1 MFTKRLYPFMKKREY
16 MLFWMSSYS
25 SKSETIMPILKDEKQ
40 DSNNIIPHVDSNTKL
55 GAISGAPLNL
65 TKRTV
70 RIFRPSRTAMQSGSM
85 QTRQWRLE
93 FDIQPK
99 WENPL
104 MGWTTSADP
113 VQGMDLT
120 FDTVEEAMRFA
131 ERQGW
136 NARIDTPNI
145 RKPIKQMYAENFYY
159 SPNPLR
165 LIRTK

>member
-1 MFTKRLYPFMKKREY
+1 MFTKALCLSVPRRECI
-16 MLFWMSSYS
+16 LFWMQSYS
-25 SKSETIMPILKDEKQ
+25 SKSENIIPMLKDEKK
-40 DSNNIIPHVDSNTKL
+40 DDNNIMPYVDPNTKL

-70 RIFRPSRTAMQSGSM
+70 RIFLPSRTAMQSGSM

-113 VQGMDLT
+113 VQGMDLA
-120 FDTVEEAMRFA
+120 FDTAEEAMRFA

-136 NARIDTPNI
+136 NARIDTPNT
-145 RKPIKQMYAENFYY
+145 RKPVKQMYAENFYY